1 MNYNLLI
8 LPLAELDIKEIN
20 FKYKVVNKSLAE
32 KFNIALKKEV
42 AIIHKNPFL
51 YQVRYEDLRMA
62 KIDKFPYAI
71 HFEIHSEIIVI
82 NAVYHTSRDT
92 KIWLSRE

>member
-1 MNYNLLI
+1 MNYSLLI

-20 FKYKVVNKSLAE
+20 FKYKIVNKSLAE
-32 KFNIALKKEV
+32 KFNISLKKEV

-51 YQVRYEDLRMA
+51 YQVRYDDLRMA
-62 KIDKFPYAI
+62 KIDKFPYVI

-82 NAVYHTSRDT
+82 NAVYHTSRDS
-92 KIWLSRE
+92 KIWLNRD